1 MLKKRITLL
10 IVGSNENTLAIFFN
24 LKSYN
29 NSRAM
34 KTKKGR
40 KQLHLKKNTQKIDFS
55 RQISSL

>member
-34 KTKKGR
+34 KTKKR
-40 KQLHLKKNTQKIDFS
+40 SETVALKKKILK
-55 RQISSL
+55 R